1 MVVLADRNHLSR
13 FTLKNR
19 AFQTL
24 GMVCAKRLASDA
36 VVASDK
42 TKGNDMTEE
51 TKTATNFGADVFG
64 EEAIRTYLSKD
75 TAKKLQATIREGKPL
90 DPSIAGEVAHGIRH
104 WAMDR
109 GATHYTHWFLP
120 MTGSTAEKHDAFLE
134 IKDGEPIMQFSGKNL
149 IVGEPDASSFPSGGI
164 RSTFEARGYTA
175 WDPTSPAFIKRHSNG
190 ATLCIPTAFCAYTG
204 ESLDKKTPLLR
215 SMQALDKSLKRLM
228 TLFGRPEGHS
238 ACTLGA
244 EQEYFLVDKE
254 FWKKRPDLVLTGRTL
269 FGAPSA
275 KGQQLEDH
283 YFGTIP
289 DRILSFMNDV
299 ERELWKLGI
308 PAKTRHNEVAP
319 AQFELAPQFEELN
332 LATDHN
338 MLVMDALRNVAEKHG
353 LKCLL
358 HEKPYAGVN
367 GSGKHNNWSVSY
379 GGKNLLDPGRDPND
393 NALFLTM
400 LCAVIEAVD
409 RHADLLRASVAG
421 AGNDHRLGANEA
433 PPAVISIYVGDQLAE
448 VLDRIEKGRADK
460 GKQAGTMKLGS
471 DVLPTIPK
479 DATDRNRTS
488 PFAFTGNK
496 FEFRAPGSSVCCAG
510 PMTVLN
516 TIVAEA
522 VDRIAGELEAAK
534 VAGKA
539 KPGEHTA
546 AFHNALQKILQ
557 ASLKEHKR
565 VVFNGNGY
573 EADWPKE
580 AEKRGL
586 PNAPDTPSA
595 LAALTKKENARL
607 FEKYGVMTKRE
618 LESRHEILL
627 EEYAKKIR
635 IEGACARDIASEMI
649 LPAVKAEYS
658 ETVGAFMQAEK
669 CGISSGTTALKEEA
683 VEIGAGLDQLK
694 ADIKKL
700 DEALGWMDASRSTAT
715 TDIITAMTAL
725 RATVD
730 RLEHS
735 VAEDKWPLPKYR
747 DMLFLY

>member
-1 MVVLADRNHLSR
+1 
-13 FTLKNR
+13 
-19 AFQTL
+19 
-24 GMVCAKRLASDA
+24 
-36 VVASDK
+36 
-42 TKGNDMTEE
+42 MTQE
-51 TKTATNFGADVFG
+51 TEKATGYGADVFG
-64 EEAIRTYLSKD
+64 KDAIETYLSKD

-90 DPSIAGEVAHGIRH
+90 DPSIAGEVAHGMRH

-120 MTGSTAEKHDAFLE
+120 MTGSTAEKHDSFIEL
-134 IKDGEPIMQFSGKNL
+134 KDGEPVMQFSGKNL

-215 SMQALDKSLKRLM
+215 SMQALDRSVNRLM
-228 TLFGRPEGHS
+228 KLFGRGAAHT

-244 EQEYFLVDKE
+244 EQEYFLVDTE
-254 FWKKRPDLVLTGRTL
+254 YWKKRPDLVLAGRTL
-269 FGAPSA
+269 FGAPPA

-283 YFGTIP
+283 YFGAIP
-289 DRILSFMNDV
+289 DRVLSFMGDV

-332 LATDHN
+332 LACDHN
-338 MLVMDALRNVAEKHG
+338 MLVMDTLRNTAEKHG

-367 GSGKHNNWSVSY
+367 GSGKHNNWSVSF
-379 GGKNLLDPGRDPND
+379 GGRNLLDPGSDPHE
-393 NALFLTM
+393 NAVFLTM
-400 LCAVIEAVD
+400 LCAVIAAVD
-409 RHADLLRASVAG
+409 SHADLLRASVAG

-433 PPAVISIYVGDQLAE
+433 PPAVMSVYVGDQLAE
-448 VLDRIEKGRADK
+448 VIERLAEPAKAAGRKSRAAGAAMRIGVD
-460 GKQAGTMKLGS
+460 T
-471 DVLPTIPK
+471 LPAIPR

-496 FEFRAPGSSVCCAG
+496 FEFRAPGSSVCCSG

-522 VDRIAGELEAAK
+522 VDAIADELEASGT
-534 VAGKA
+534 AGKA
-539 KPGEHTA
+539 RPGEHTA
-546 AFHNALQKILQ
+546 AFHDALQGILQ
-557 ASLKEHKR
+557 KSLEAHKR

-573 EADWPKE
+573 EPGWTKE
-580 AEKRGL
+580 AAKRGL
-586 PNAPDTPSA
+586 PAAPDTPSA
-595 LAALTKKENARL
+595 LAALARPENVSL

-618 LESRHEILL
+618 LESRREIFL
-627 EEYAKKIR
+627 EEYAKKVR
-635 IEGACARDIASEMI
+635 IEGACARDIASGMVF
-649 LPAVKAEYS
+649 PAVKAEYLES
-658 ETVGAFMQAEK
+658 VRALETAEK
-669 CGISSGTTALKEEA
+669 SGISSGTAALRENA
-683 VEIGAGLDQLK
+683 AALGAG
-694 ADIKKL
+694 
-700 DEALGWMDASRSTAT
+700 MDAMAADLKGLEAALAGGGEAAVISAMRSLREVVDSLERRVASSR
-715 TDIITAMTAL
+715 
-725 RATVD
+725 
-730 RLEHS
+730 
-735 VAEDKWPLPKYR
+735 WPLPKYC